1 MCDLVSYKFLIIN
14 TINQKL
20 IVIKFKIR
28 MKNLLFLAVI
38 LCFTCCKSTKFAGY
52 HFEKTAIAKNA
63 MVVTAHPL
71 ATEVGLAILKKGGN
85 AVDAAIAVQYAL
97 SVVYPVAGNI
107 GGGGF
112 MMIRMNDGTTEAL
125 DFREKA
131 PAAATRDMYLD
142 EDKNVIKGKSTRGH
156 LAAGVPGSV
165 DGMFEAFEKYSQLKD
180 MQQLLAPS
188 IKLAAKGFPITA
200 QQADNLNHFQ
210 EDFKTLNTTMPVF
223 VKETP
228 WKKGDLLLQQD
239 LAATLQRISDNG
251 RAGFYEGITAMKVV
265 AEMKAGGGIMTLED
279 LKSYNSVWRKPVT
292 EKYKQ
297 YEIISMPPPSSG
309 GIALMQ
315 LLGSTE
321 NYNLSGWKFH
331 SKNHIHL
338 MAEIERRVYAD
349 RSKHLGDSDFYP
361 VPIKELMDEEYLKM
375 RMADF
380 EMEKASSSDD
390 IEGGN
395 FNPESEETTH
405 YSIIDKDG
413 NAVSVT
419 TTINA
424 GYGSKTVVSGAG
436 FLLNNEMDDFSSKPG
451 TPNFYGL
458 IGAEANAIEPHKRM
472 LSSMTPTIVTENN
485 KLKMVLGTP
494 GGSTIITS
502 VFQVFL
508 NVAEFGMTMTEAV
521 QAKRVHHQWLPDHI
535 SYEEGVDVN
544 VLSDLKEMGH
554 AIKSRGSIGRV
565 DAILVNKDGTLEGA
579 ADNRGDDSAGG
590 Y

>member
-1 MCDLVSYKFLIIN
+1 
-14 TINQKL
+14 
-20 IVIKFKIR
+20 
-28 MKNLLFLAVI
+28 MKNFLFFAFLL
-38 LCFTCCKSTKFAGY
+38 LCVCCKSTQFTGY
-52 HFEKTAIAKNA
+52 TFEKTAIAKNA

-71 ATEVGLAILKKGGN
+71 ATEIGLDILKKGGN

-112 MMIRMNDGTTEAL
+112 MMIRMKDGKTEAL

-131 PAAATRDMYLD
+131 PAASTRDMYLD

-165 DGMFEAFEKYSQLKD
+165 DGMFEAFNKYSQLKD
-180 MQQLLAPS
+180 MKQLIAPS
-188 IKLAAKGFPITA
+188 VKLAEKGFPITN
-200 QQADNLNHFQ
+200 QQAENLNEKQ
-210 EDFKTLNTTMPVF
+210 DDFKELNTTTPVF
-223 VKETP
+223 VKSTP
-228 WKKGDLLLQQD
+228 WKKGDLLQQKD
-239 LAATLQRISDNG
+239 LAATLQRIIDNG
-251 RAGFYEGITAMKVV
+251 RAGFYEGETANKIV
-265 AEMKAGGGIMTLED
+265 AEMKAGNGIMTLAD
-279 LKSYNSVWRKPVT
+279 LKNYHSVWRQPVVG
-292 EKYKQ
+292 KYKN

-315 LLGSTE
+315 LLGSTA
-321 NYNLSGWKFH
+321 NYDVSNWAFH

-349 RSKHLGDSDFYP
+349 RAKHLGDNDFYP
-361 VPIKELMDEEYLKM
+361 VPMKELLDPDYLKM
-375 RMADF
+375 RMENFDL
-380 EMEKASSSDD
+380 EKAGDSGDFD
-390 IEGGN
+390 GGD
-395 FNPESEETTH
+395 FNTESEETTH
-405 YSIIDKDG
+405 YSIVDKNG

-458 IGAEANAIEPHKRM
+458 IGAEANAIEPGKRM

-485 KLKMVLGTP
+485 KLRMVLGTP

-502 VFQVFL
+502 VYQVFL
-508 NVAEFGMTMTEAV
+508 NVAEFGMTMSEAV
-521 QAKRVHHQWLPDHI
+521 QAKRVHHQWLPDQI

-544 VLSDLKEMGH
+544 VLSELKQMGH
-554 AIKSRGSIGRV
+554 ATKSRGSIGRV
-565 DAILVNKDGTLEGA
+565 DAILVNEDGTLEGA
-579 ADNRGDDSAGG
+579 ADNRGDDCARG

>member
-1 MCDLVSYKFLIIN
+1 MK
-14 TINQKL
+14 KL
-20 IVIKFKIR
+20 IYLSFI
-28 MKNLLFLAVI
+28 LL
-38 LCFTCCKSTKFAGY
+38 CYCCKSTQFAGY
-52 HFEKTAIAKNA
+52 DVQKTAIAKNA

-71 ATEVGLAILKKGGN
+71 ATEIGLDILKKGGN
-85 AVDAAIAVQYAL
+85 AIDAAIAVQYAL
-97 SVVYPVAGNI
+97 AVVYPVAGNI

-142 EDKNVIKGKSTRGH
+142 AEKNVIKGKSTRGH

-165 DGMFEAFEKYSQLKD
+165 DGMFEAFGKYSQLKD
-180 MQQLLAPS
+180 MKQLLAPS

-200 QQADNLNHFQ
+200 QQAGNLNEKQ
-210 EDFKTLNTTMPVF
+210 NDFKALNTTMPVF
-223 VKETP
+223 VKDTP
-228 WKKGDLLLQQD
+228 WKKGDLLLQKD
-239 LAATLQRISDNG
+239 LAATLQRISDQG
-251 RAGFYEGITAMKVV
+251 RAGFYEGETAAKVV
-265 AEMKAGGGIMTLED
+265 AEMIAGGGIITLED
-279 LKSYNSVWRKPVT
+279 LKSYHSVWRKPVT

-315 LLGSTE
+315 LLGSTA
-321 NYNLSGWKFH
+321 NYEVSDWAFH

-349 RSKHLGDSDFYP
+349 RAKHLGDSDFYP
-361 VPIKELMDEEYLKM
+361 VPIQELLDDDYLKM

-380 EMEKASSSDD
+380 DLEKAGDSND

-405 YSIIDKDG
+405 YSIVDKDG

-458 IGAEANAIEPHKRM
+458 IGAEANAIEPGKRM

-485 KLKMVLGTP
+485 ELRMVLGTP

-502 VFQVFL
+502 VYQVFL
-508 NVAEFGMTMTEAV
+508 NVAEFGMTMSEAV
-521 QAKRVHHQWLPDHI
+521 QAKRVHHQWLPDQI

-544 VLSDLKEMGH
+544 VLSELKKIGH
-554 AIKSRGSIGRV
+554 TIKQRGSIGRV

-579 ADNRGDDSAGG
+579 ADNRGDDHAGG